1 MATKFCCCGSNLNA
15 AKILAAIFIIIR
27 IITVGLAAF
36 IVSNVDFINDNL
48 VSSDD
53 VDVQDI
59 IDKVEV
65 IMKVTLAFNVIFLAV
80 DIGLLVGS
88 IKKIAI
94 LLWVW
99 IGFAACSVIWMVVQG
114 ILVFNVVTIIGTV
127 IFVLVSLWTIA
138 AVYGAVQEIKE
149 EKQ

>member
-48 VSSDD
+48 VSPDD

-114 ILVFNVVTIIGTV
+114 ILVFNIVTIIGTV

>member
-1 MATKFCCCGSNLNA
+1 MNA

>member
-48 VSSDD
+48 VSPDD

-94 LLWVW
+94 
-99 IGFAACSVIWMVVQG
+99 S
-114 ILVFNVVTIIGTV
+114 
-127 IFVLVSLWTIA
+127 IA
-138 AVYGAVQEIKE
+138 SRGYH
-149 EKQ
+149 

>member
-48 VSSDD
+48 VSPDD

>member
-48 VSSDD
+48 VSPDD
-53 VDVQDI
+53 EDVQDI